1 MGFFRSIASGLLN
14 VASSGRNSTQLIL
27 IFQDNPGFARLALQ
41 QFERCVAE
49 RGLELTDQ
57 LIRDAEREVSKYP
70 KLTMGEFLDGYVNRR
85 MNDSLSRRQVRQDF
99 ESEPAWNYR
108 SFEDWYEVFK
118 RAAGQAN
125 SQLSVDADGGSML
138 DFMDHTPLKRAFRDK
153 VEPKSLARDF
163 AAQYDFPTFGRR

>member
-14 VASSGRNSTQLIL
+14 AASNGRNSTQLIL

-57 LIRDAEREVSKYP
+57 LLRDAEREVSKYP

-85 MNDSLSRRQVRQDF
+85 MNDSLSRKDAMHDF
-99 ESEPAWNYR
+99 QSEPAWNY
-108 SFEDWYEVFK
+108 SCFEDWYAVFK

-153 VEPKSLARDF
+153 VEPKSLGIDF
-163 AAQYDFPTFGRR
+163 AKQYDFSSFGKR

>member
-1 MGFFRSIASGLLN
+1 MGFLQSIASGLLN
-14 VASSGRNSTQLIL
+14 AASSGRNSTLLIL

-57 LIRDAEREVSKYP
+57 LLRDAEREVSKYP

-85 MNDSLSRRQVRQDF
+85 MNDSLSRKQGMHDF
-99 ESEPAWNYR
+99 EAEPAWNYS
-108 SFEDWYEVFK
+108 SFEDWYVVFK

-163 AAQYDFPTFGRR
+163 AKQYDFSTFEKR

>member
-14 VASSGRNSTQLIL
+14 AASNGRNSTLLIL

-49 RGLELTDQ
+49 RGMQLTDQ
-57 LIRDAEREVSKYP
+57 LLRDAEREASKYP
-70 KLTMGEFLDGYVNRR
+70 KLTMGQFLDGYVNRR
-85 MNDSLSRRQVRQDF
+85 MHDSLSRKDASHDSQ
-99 ESEPAWNYR
+99 SEHPWNYS
-108 SFEDWYEVFK
+108 SFEDWYAVFK

-125 SQLSVDADGGSML
+125 PQLSVDADGGCML

-163 AAQYDFPTFGRR
+163 AKQYDFSTFGKR